1 MGERVSVIL
10 ADDHPVYRGGLRD
23 MLSRWPEIELL
34 GSCENGREALA
45 MIREHEPDVALLDIR
60 MPELD
65 AFGVLNAVVRDGLA
79 TRVCLLSAEESS
91 ESVYAALGGGA
102 RGFLSKDA
110 TGDEIAEAIM
120 TVARGGTALDQRS
133 QDAIA
138 DGVRRRADARQELL
152 SGREREV
159 LRLTAEGLSAAEVG
173 ERIHLAPSTV
183 KTHLQHTYEKLGV
196 RDRAAAVA
204 EAMRRGLLE

>member
-138 DGVRRRADARQELL
+138 DGVRRRADARHELL

>member
-1 MGERVSVIL
+1 
-10 ADDHPVYRGGLRD
+10 
-23 MLSRWPEIELL
+23 
-34 GSCENGREALA
+34 
-45 MIREHEPDVALLDIR
+45 MIRERAPDVALLDIR

-79 TRVCLLSAEESS
+79 TRICLLSAEESS

-138 DGVRRRADARQELL
+138 DGVRRRADARHELL

>member
-23 MLSRWPEIELL
+23 MLSRWPEIQVL
-34 GSCENGREALA
+34 GSCANGREALA
-45 MIREHEPDVALLDIR
+45 MIRERAPDVALLDIR

-79 TRVCLLSAEESS
+79 TRICLLSAEESS

-110 TGDEIAEAIM
+110 TGDEIAAAIM

-138 DGVRRRADARQELL
+138 DGVRRRAGASHELL
-152 SGREREV
+152 SEREREV

-173 ERIHLAPSTV
+173 ERIHLAASTV
-183 KTHLQHTYEKLGV
+183 KTHLQHVYEKLGV

-204 EAMRRGLLE
+204 EGMRRGLLE

>member
-34 GSCENGREALA
+34 GSCGNGREALA

-138 DGVRRRADARQELL
+138 DGVRRRADARHELL

>member
-138 DGVRRRADARQELL
+138 DGVRRRADARHELL

-183 KTHLQHTYEKLGV
+183 KTHLQHTYDKLGV